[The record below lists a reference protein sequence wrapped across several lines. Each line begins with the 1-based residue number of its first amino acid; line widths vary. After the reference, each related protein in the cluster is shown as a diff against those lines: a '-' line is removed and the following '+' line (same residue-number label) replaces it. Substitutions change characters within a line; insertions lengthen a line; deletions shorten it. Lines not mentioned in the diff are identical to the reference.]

1 MNEALYNQTA
11 DKFKQHYGTD
21 HTATAYAP
29 GRVEVLGN
37 HTDYNEGL
45 VLSAAINM
53 GIFCLAAPSPDN
65 TCRIVAGDL
74 MQEASFELTDLTPDP
89 DNMWANYIKGVF
101 VKLRER
107 EQSKITTAFN
117 LLFFSNVPLGAGL
130 SSSAALEISSGL
142 CFSSLYDVSVPKL
155 DMALIGQASE
165 HEYAGVMC
173 GVMDQISSIFGKE
186 NHLIK
191 SDFRTLEVEN
201 AIEAYQRII
210 DLKNTFKLVWD
221 NELGKAYLYTKN
233 YDKSIEMLENSK
245 VFSYDQGLFL
255 AFAYLKK
262 NNQKKFKEQ
271 FHKWISEDLEK
282 SFERH
287 YYMRHINLLF
297 SEKEAKLIIDLWDK
311 YHDKYFEMDK
321 YKFYCVLYKQHY
333 LKTYMTDDLLDDD
346 DFEIPQKLNR
356 SKFEYLSSV
365 YLHLNKKTMIGDAN
379 DDDYEK
385 YFELRDLLFADVIYG

>member
-201 AIEAYQRII
+201 AP
-210 DLKNTFKLVWD
+210 
-221 NELGKAYLYTKN
+221 LGKELCFIVCDTNAKHALADGVYNKRRLKCEEAAKYFATVLDHPVTALRDVTMAEWEKHQADMDPLAAKRSAHVIGENERVALGAQYLKQGN
-233 YDKSIEMLENSK
+233 AEAFGELMFASHKSSIENFENSCEELDFI
-245 VFSYDQGLFL
+245 VEH
-255 AFAYLKK
+255 A
-262 NNQKKFKEQ
+262 
-271 FHKWISEDLEK
+271 HK
-282 SFERH
+282 
-287 YYMRHINLLF
+287 
-297 SEKEAKLIIDLWDK
+297 
-311 YHDKYFEMDK
+311 
-321 YKFYCVLYKQHY
+321 
-333 LKTYMTDDLLDDD
+333 
-346 DFEIPQKLNR
+346 IPGALGAR
-356 SKFEYLSSV
+356 LSGGGFGGSAV
-365 YLHLNKKTMIGDAN
+365 ILVHPRDIETVSQAIKAP
-379 DDDYEK
+379 YEK
-385 YFELRDLLFADVIYG
+385 QFDLTCSIRTIIPSAGASIL

>member
-1 MNEALYNQTA
+1 MNEALLKQTA
-11 DKFKQHYGTD
+11 DKFKQHYSTD

-107 EQSKITTAFN
+107 EPSKMNTAFN

-201 AIEAYQRII
+201 APLGEELCFIVCDTNAKHELADGVYNKRRLKCEEAAKYFATALDHPVTALRDVTMAEWEKHQADMDPLAAKRSAHVIGE
-210 DLKNTFKLVWD
+210 
-221 NELGKAYLYTKN
+221 NERVALGAQYLEQGDAEAFGELMFASHKS
-233 YDKSIEMLENSK
+233 SIENFENSC
-245 VFSYDQGLFL
+245 
-255 AFAYLKK
+255 
-262 NNQKKFKEQ
+262 E
-271 FHKWISEDLEK
+271 E
-282 SFERH
+282 
-287 YYMRHINLLF
+287 
-297 SEKEAKLIIDLWDK
+297 
-311 YHDKYFEMDK
+311 
-321 YKFYCVLYKQHY
+321 
-333 LKTYMTDDLLDDD
+333 LD
-346 DFEIPQKLNR
+346 FIVEHARKIPGALGAR
-356 SKFEYLSSV
+356 LSGGGFGGSAV
-365 YLHLNKKTMIGDAN
+365 ILVHPRDIETVSQAIKAP
-379 DDDYEK
+379 YEK
-385 YFELRDLLFADVIYG
+385 QFDLTCNIRTIIPSAGATIIQ